1 MGAFRDLIDSAL
13 GERTAGYKQA
23 LKQRQT
29 TGRLTTG
36 GTGYSDKQTRALQFA
51 QDVARGFSAKA
62 LGDAMAN
69 GTPKAA
75 TAANVA
81 NVASNAVASNSNYAT
96 LDSLDKAQRRSE
108 GLRVDEEN
116 KRRAEQ
122 YENFANALEGIAG
135 SVQQGIQQ
143 GYNQNQ
149 QKKEQNTSVNS
160 QNKPGSVNYGFEATY
175 GD

>member
-1 MGAFRDLIDSAL
+1 MGAFRDLIDSSL
-13 GERTAGYKQA
+13 GERTAGYNRA

-36 GTGYSDKQTRALQFA
+36 ATGYSDKQTRALQFA
-51 QDVARGFSAKA
+51 QDVARGFTAKT

-81 NVASNAVASNSNYAT
+81 NVASNAVASNSNYAA

-122 YENFANALEGIAG
+122 YENFAGALEGIASG
-135 SVQQGIQQ
+135 VQQGVRQ
-143 GYNQNQ
+143 GYNQEQ
-149 QKKEQNTSVNS
+149 QKKEQNTSVNG
-160 QNKPGSVNYGFEATY
+160 QNKPGTVSYGSTY

>member
-1 MGAFRDLIDSAL
+1 MGAFRDLIDSWV
-13 GERTAGYKQA
+13 GERTAGYNKA

-75 TAANVA
+75 AAANAA
-81 NVASNAVASNSNYAT
+81 NVASNAVASNSNYAA

-116 KRRAEQ
+116 KKRAEQ

-135 SVQQGIQQ
+135 GFDDGIRQK
-143 GYNQNQ
+143 YNQNQ

-160 QNKPGSVNYGFEATY
+160 ENKPGTTTYGFDTKY

>member
-1 MGAFRDLIDSAL
+1 MGAFRDLIDSSL
-13 GERTAGYKQA
+13 GERTAGYKEA
-23 LKQRQT
+23 LKKRQT

-116 KRRAEQ
+116 KRREEQ
-122 YENFANALEGIAG
+122 YENFANTLEGIAG
-135 SVQQGIQQ
+135 GVQKGIRAK
-143 GYNQNQ
+143 YNQNQ
-149 QKKEQNTSVNS
+149 QEEEEDTSVNGKK
-160 QNKPGSVNYGFEATY
+160 KPGTVNYGDTY